1 MMTFCPNAHHRHEKR
16 VALTQPNPEEMGMAK
31 KVSGEQQYEYKCGDY
46 VAGCP
51 VVIKSNTAASTA
63 LLASQHVNS
72 THSGKNVTVESIS
85 DDINPI
91 FIR

>member
-1 MMTFCPNAHHRHEKR
+1 
-16 VALTQPNPEEMGMAK
+16 MGMAK

-51 VVIKSNTAASTA
+51 VVITSNTAERTA

-72 THSGKNVTVESIS
+72 THGGKTVTVESIS
-85 DDINPI
+85 DDINPR
-91 FIR
+91 FVR

>member
-1 MMTFCPNAHHRHEKR
+1 
-16 VALTQPNPEEMGMAK
+16 MAK
-31 KVSGEQQYEYKCGDY
+31 KVSGKRKYEYRCGDY
-46 VAGCP
+46 VAGCT
-51 VVIKSNTAASTA
+51 VVISTDTSEGTA

>member
-1 MMTFCPNAHHRHEKR
+1 
-16 VALTQPNPEEMGMAK
+16 LTQHNPEEMGMAK
-31 KVSGEQQYEYKCGDY
+31 KVSGEQKYEYRCGDY

-51 VVIKSNTAASTA
+51 VVITSDTAESTA
-63 LLASQHVNS
+63 LLATQHVNA

-85 DDINPI
+85 DDINPR

>member
-1 MMTFCPNAHHRHEKR
+1 
-16 VALTQPNPEEMGMAK
+16 MAK
-31 KVSGEQQYEYKCGDY
+31 KVSGKQKYEYKCGDF

-51 VVIKSNTAASTA
+51 VVITTDTAESTA
-63 LLASQHVNS
+63 LLASQHVNA
-72 THSGKNVTVESIS
+72 THSGKSATVESIS